1 VRGKLRDKRTDFRQD
16 RIKRELMERRRPPK
30 RESRLTLLHLQELLE
45 EDYLLDD
52 EDAQL
57 VGAQQKSHA

>member
-1 VRGKLRDKRTDFRQD
+1 MRGKLRDKRTDFRHD

-45 EDYLLDD
+45 DDYALDD

-57 VGAQQKSHA
+57 VGAHKKQK

>member
-1 VRGKLRDKRTDFRQD
+1 MRGKLRDKRTDFRHD

-45 EDYLLDD
+45 EEYVLND
-52 EDAQL
+52 EDAHL
-57 VGAQQKSHA
+57 IGAQKKHP

>member
-1 VRGKLRDKRTDFRQD
+1 VRGKLRDKRTDFRHD

-45 EDYLLDD
+45 EEYVLND
-52 EDAQL
+52 EDAHL
-57 VGAQQKSHA
+57 IGAQKKQM

>member
-1 VRGKLRDKRTDFRQD
+1 MRGKLRDKRADFRQD
-16 RIKRELMERRRPPK
+16 RIKRELMERRRLPK

-57 VGAQQKSHA
+57 VGAHKTQK